1 MSGWVALIALS
12 APAAAQGIDEST
24 IGCTSDDMAP
34 IWGSSGY
41 SNALEAF
48 RTNATTWSSTR
59 FAEEKLLRHIEE
71 LDGEDGGAF
80 AWQFDLSY
88 NVASLPVRSSDAG
101 AECPWQY
108 HIAERVVDMQAHN
121 LGVAFRVG
129 RIGGFYASSVTFGA
143 PAQDP
148 FTRGM
153 LWSMAAPIYAF
164 VPLMLAPV
172 TGSFQNQIGVSAYA
186 QEYIVGL
193 NADLDAVDVNVG
205 YTRSRGLY
213 ASAFEKRFGLYGSL
227 VVRDRFSTLGQ
238 AEGGIRRLRISD
250 GLGATS
256 LFGRALPLTEAV
268 DTDTTD
274 DQPGI
279 IQQLTTGNVVQEDI
293 GGYVDLDVA
302 YAVSPE
308 PLLHKAL
315 VAVHSRDFIENGG
328 VRVQGGMVTLPRMSW
343 YGVEGGR
350 FPSVRIDGDFR
361 LLDGDAD
368 MFINAG
374 LLYNDAEQLAL
385 YPFAENAISAR
396 FSMETVW

>member
-1 MSGWVALIALS
+1 MIGLLLLAG
-12 APAAAQGIDEST
+12 AAQAEVLDLDKDIYQ
-24 IGCTSDDMAP
+24 CTPDDMAP
-34 IWGSSGY
+34 IWGSAGY

-59 FAEEKLLRHIEE
+59 FAEEKLLSHTEA
-71 LDGEDGGAF
+71 LDGEDGGVF

-88 NVASLPVRSSDAG
+88 NVARLPVYSKDAG
-101 AECPWQY
+101 AECPWEY
-108 HIAERVVDMQAHN
+108 RISERVIDMQAHN

-129 RIGGFYASSVTFGA
+129 RVGAFYASSVTFGA

-148 FTRGM
+148 FSRGM
-153 LWSMAAPIYAF
+153 LWSMGAPIYAF
-164 VPLMLAPV
+164 VPLMTAPL
-172 TGSFQNQIGVSAYA
+172 TGSFQNQIGASAYA
-186 QEYIVGL
+186 QEYILGL
-193 NADLDAVDVNVG
+193 SADLDVADLNVG

-213 ASAFEKRFGLYGSL
+213 ASAFEKRLGLYGTL
-227 VVRDRFSTLGQ
+227 VLRDRLSTIGQ
-238 AEGGIRRLRISD
+238 AEAGLRRLTIAD
-250 GLGATS
+250 GAGATS
-256 LFGRALPLTEAV
+256 LFGRALPLTESV
-268 DTDTTD
+268 DTDAAD
-274 DQPGI
+274 DQPGV
-279 IQQLTTGNVVQEDI
+279 IQQLLTGNVVQEGI

-315 VAVHSRDFIENGG
+315 IAVHSVNFLENGG
-328 VRVQGGMVTLPRMSW
+328 LRLQGGMVTLPRMAW
-343 YGVEGGR
+343 YGVDGGR
-350 FPSVRIDGDFR
+350 FPSVRADGDFR

-368 MFINAG
+368 VLVNAS